1 MPDQA
6 TITSPHAVDSRH
18 GYAMLL
24 MALGSVAISFGGLV
38 QRSIEVATTWQINV
52 YRSLG
57 LIVAIAAIVAI
68 QNRGRFFHTLLSVG
82 RYGILAGVL
91 LAGAGLS
98 FIQAFAHTTIANA
111 LFIIGAIPFF
121 AALLARLFLGERL
134 RRATLVTML
143 FAGSGLALMVFNGIS
158 IGSGFGNLMA
168 LATALC
174 FAGFAVVVR
183 YRRRV
188 EMLPSLMI
196 ASALIIAVSL
206 PATGGDLALPWNDI
220 LLCLFWGG
228 CLSGFVNWTFI
239 VASRHLAA
247 AEVTLLML
255 IEFAL
260 GPVWVWLVRRRSP
273 EPLDADRRQR
283 HHYLGGGARHPR
295 IDQQTAPRANARH
308 SRSEI

>member
-1 MPDQA
+1 MPDPVTA
-6 TITSPHAVDSRH
+6 PAAHEIDSRH

-24 MALGSVAISFGGLV
+24 MVLGSVAISFGGLIL
-38 QRSIEVATTWQINV
+38 RKIEVADTWQINV

-57 LIVAIAAIVAI
+57 LFVAIALILAI
-68 QNRGRFFHTLLSVG
+68 QNRGRFITTLMSVG
-82 RYGILAGVL
+82 RFGLLAGLL

-121 AALLARLFLGERL
+121 AALLARIFLGERL
-134 RRATLVTML
+134 RRSTLVTML
-143 FAGSGLALMVFNGIS
+143 FAGSGLALMVVNGIS

-168 LATALC
+168 LVTALS

-183 YRRRV
+183 YRRQV
-188 EMLPSLMI
+188 EMLPSLLI
-196 ASALIIAVSL
+196 SAVLVFTVSL
-206 PATGGDLALPWNDI
+206 PVTGGDIALPLQDI

-228 CLSGFVNWTFI
+228 CLSGLVNWTFI
-239 VASRHLAA
+239 IASRHLAT

-260 GPVWVWLVRRRSP
+260 GPVWVWLFVNEVPSHWTLIGGSVIIASVAARAIVELINKPRR
-273 EPLDADRRQR
+273 E
-283 HHYLGGGARHPR
+283 
-295 IDQQTAPRANARH
+295 QTPVQPV
-308 SRSEI
+308 

>member
-1 MPDQA
+1 MQDQA
-6 TITSPHAVDSRH
+6 AVPAIHEVDSRH

-24 MALGSVAISFGGLV
+24 MVIGSVAISFGGLV
-38 QRSIEVATTWQINV
+38 LRNIEVATPWQINV

-68 QNRGRFFHTLLSVG
+68 QNRGRFFATLLSVG
-82 RYGILAGVL
+82 RFGILAGML

-98 FIQAFAHTTIANA
+98 FIQAFTHTTIANA

-121 AALLARLFLGERL
+121 AALLARIFLGERL

-143 FAGSGLALMVFNGIS
+143 FAGSGLALMVVNGIS

-168 LATALC
+168 LSTALC

-188 EMLPSLMI
+188 EMLPSLLI

-206 PATGGDLALPWNDI
+206 PVTGGDLKLPLNDI

-228 CLSGFVNWTFI
+228 CLSGLVNWTFI
-239 VASRHLAA
+239 IASRHLAT
-247 AEVTLLML
+247 AELTLLML

-260 GPVWVWLVRRRSP
+260 GPVWVWLFVGEIPHRWTLIGGSVIIASVAVRAILEMMNQSRP
-273 EPLDADRRQR
+273 E
-283 HHYLGGGARHPR
+283 
-295 IDQQTAPRANARH
+295 QTPGQPV
-308 SRSEI
+308 

>member
-1 MPDQA
+1 MQDQSA
-6 TITSPHAVDSRH
+6 VPAIHEVDSRH

-24 MALGSVAISFGGLV
+24 MVIGSVAISFGGLV
-38 QRSIEVATTWQINV
+38 QRNIEVATPWQINV

-68 QNRGRFFHTLLSVG
+68 QNRGRFFTTLMSVG
-82 RYGILAGVL
+82 RFGILAGVL

-98 FIQAFAHTTIANA
+98 FIQAFTHTTIANA

-121 AALLARLFLGERL
+121 AALLARILLGERL

-143 FAGSGLALMVFNGIS
+143 FAGSGLALMVVNGIN

-168 LATALC
+168 LSTALC

-183 YRRRV
+183 YRRQV
-188 EMLPSLMI
+188 EMLPSLLI

-206 PATGGDLALPWNDI
+206 PVTGSDLSLPLNDI

-228 CLSGFVNWTFI
+228 CLSGLVNWTFI
-239 VASRHLAA
+239 IASRHLAT
-247 AEVTLLML
+247 AELTLLML

-260 GPVWVWLVRRRSP
+260 GPVWVWLFVGEIPHRWT
-273 EPLDADRRQR
+273 LI
-283 HHYLGGGARHPR
+283 GGGVIIASVAVRAILEMMNQSRPE
-295 IDQQTAPRANARH
+295 QTPGQPV
-308 SRSEI
+308 

>member
-1 MPDQA
+1 MLDRTPTA
-6 TITSPHAVDSRH
+6 VTHEVDSRH

-24 MALGSVAISFGGLV
+24 MVLGSVAISFGGLIL
-38 QRSIEVATTWQINV
+38 RSIEVADTWQINV

-57 LIVAIAAIVAI
+57 MFVAIAAIVAI
-68 QNRGRFFHTLLSVG
+68 QNRGRFLVTLLSVG
-82 RYGILAGVL
+82 RFGLLAGIL

-121 AALLARLFLGERL
+121 AALLARIFLGERL
-134 RRATLVTML
+134 RRSTLVTML
-143 FAGSGLALMVFNGIS
+143 FAGSGLALMVVNGIN

-168 LATALC
+168 LSTALC
-174 FAGFAVVVR
+174 FAGVAVVVR
-183 YRRRV
+183 YRRQV
-188 EMLPSLMI
+188 EMLPSL
-196 ASALIIAVSL
+196 LISSVLVIAVSL
-206 PATGGDLALPWNDI
+206 PVTGGELALPMNDI

-239 VASRHLAA
+239 IASRHLAT

-260 GPVWVWLVRRRSP
+260 GPIWVWLFVGEVPNRWTMIGGSVIITSVAVRAILELMNKSRPEQTP
-273 EPLDADRRQR
+273 EP
-283 HHYLGGGARHPR
+283 P
-295 IDQQTAPRANARH
+295 I
-308 SRSEI
+308 

>member
-6 TITSPHAVDSRH
+6 SIPSPHAIDSRH

-24 MALGSVAISFGGLV
+24 MALGSIAISFGGLV
-38 QRSIEVATTWQINV
+38 QRNIEVADPWQINI

-57 LIVAIAAIVAI
+57 LIVAIAVIVAI
-68 QNRGRFFHTLLSVG
+68 QYRGRFFSTLMSVG
-82 RYGILAGVL
+82 RFGILAGLL
-91 LAGAGLS
+91 LAGAGIS

-111 LFIIGAIPFF
+111 LFIFGAIPFF

-134 RRATLVTML
+134 RRSTLVTML
-143 FAGSGLALMVFNGIS
+143 FAGGGLALMVFNGIS
-158 IGSGFGNLMA
+158 VGSGFGNLMA

-174 FAGFAVVVR
+174 FAGYAVVVR

-188 EMLPSLMI
+188 EMLPVLLI
-196 ASALIIAVSL
+196 ASVLIIAVSL
-206 PATGGDLALPWNDI
+206 PVSGADLALPWNDI

-239 VASRHLAA
+239 IASRHLAA
-247 AEVTLLML
+247 AELTLLML

-260 GPVWVWLVRRRSP
+260 GPVWVWWFIGETPSGWTLVGGSVIIASVAVRAILELINKPRP
-273 EPLDADRRQR
+273 E
-283 HHYLGGGARHPR
+283 
-295 IDQQTAPRANARH
+295 QTPGQPV
-308 SRSEI
+308 

>member
-1 MPDQA
+1 MPDPIPAA
-6 TITSPHAVDSRH
+6 TTHDVDSRH

-24 MALGSVAISFGGLV
+24 MVLGSVAISFGGLV
-38 QRSIEVATTWQINV
+38 LRSIEVATLWQIYI

-57 LIVAIAAIVAI
+57 LIVVIAIIIAI
-68 QNRGRFFHTLLSVG
+68 QNRGRFGATLMSVG
-82 RYGILAGVL
+82 RYGMLAGAL

-121 AALLARLFLGERL
+121 AALLARIFLGERL

-143 FAGSGLALMVFNGIS
+143 FAGSGLVLMVVNGIS

-168 LATALC
+168 LVTALC

-188 EMLPSLMI
+188 EMLPSLLI
-196 ASALIIAVSL
+196 SAVLVIIVAL
-206 PATGGDLALPWNDI
+206 PVTGGDLALPMNDI

-239 VASRHLAA
+239 IASRHLAT

-260 GPVWVWLVRRRSP
+260 GPLWVWLFVNEVPSGWTLVGGSVIITSVAVRAILELMNKSRP
-273 EPLDADRRQR
+273 E
-283 HHYLGGGARHPR
+283 
-295 IDQQTAPRANARH
+295 QTPTQPV
-308 SRSEI
+308 

>member
-1 MPDQA
+1 MRDQVSIAA
-6 TITSPHAVDSRH
+6 THEVDSRH

-24 MALGSVAISFGGLV
+24 MVLGSVAISFGGLV
-38 QRSIEVATTWQINV
+38 LRSMEQADTWQINV

-57 LIVAIAAIVAI
+57 MLVAIAAIVAI
-68 QNRGRFFHTLLSVG
+68 QNRGRFFATLRNVG
-82 RYGILAGVL
+82 GYGILAGVL

-121 AALLARLFLGERL
+121 AALLARIFLGERL

-143 FAGSGLALMVFNGIS
+143 FAGGGLALMVVNGIS
-158 IGSGFGNLMA
+158 IGSGFGNAMA
-168 LATALC
+168 LVTALC

-183 YRRRV
+183 YRRQV
-188 EMLPSLMI
+188 EMLPSLLI

-206 PATGGDLALPWNDI
+206 PVTGGNLGIPLNDI

-239 VASRHLAA
+239 IASRHLAT

-260 GPVWVWLVRRRSP
+260 GPVWVWLFVGEVPHRWTLIGGSIIIASVALRAIHELINKPRP
-273 EPLDADRRQR
+273 E
-283 HHYLGGGARHPR
+283 
-295 IDQQTAPRANARH
+295 QTPGQPV
-308 SRSEI
+308 